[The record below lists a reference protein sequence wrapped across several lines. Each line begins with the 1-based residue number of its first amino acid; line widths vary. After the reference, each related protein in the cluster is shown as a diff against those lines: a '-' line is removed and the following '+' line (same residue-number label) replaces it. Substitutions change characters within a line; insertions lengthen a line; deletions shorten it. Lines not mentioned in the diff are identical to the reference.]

1 MIRLFSSLLAFAMT
15 LSLATGAAFATPHH
29 HAMKATAMSAT
40 SMHPAMKHHAM
51 SHRNHRYG
59 NDKARCRDSKGRFL
73 KKSDPRCLAK

>member
-1 MIRLFSSLLAFAMT
+1 MNRMLSSILTLAMT
-15 LSLATGAAFATPHH
+15 VALGSGAAFANPHSNH
-29 HAMKATAMSAT
+29 GGTMSGHM
-40 SMHPAMKHHAM
+40 SNHSM